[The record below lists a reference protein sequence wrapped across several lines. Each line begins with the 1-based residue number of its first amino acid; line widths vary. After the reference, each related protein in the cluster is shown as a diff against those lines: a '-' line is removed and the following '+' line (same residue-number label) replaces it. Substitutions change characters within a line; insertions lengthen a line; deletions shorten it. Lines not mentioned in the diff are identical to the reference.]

1 MFNSSKS
8 KRRGWIDLLTR
19 WVVTIGGG
27 SVFLAIATIFVFL
40 VWVVAPI
47 FFPASIEKGA
57 TLTVAERT
65 TLYVGTNENGEIA
78 TRISADGIIEF
89 YDRAQGRPTASF
101 DLNFQ
106 ISNIFRVYP
115 TPNTYAL
122 LDEEGRLNFISA
134 DHEAIFVNGQRD
146 VVSQAKFSFNASAI
160 DVEASSV
167 IDLHWFDQNLVVAF
181 ANADQVTLHRYSEV
195 KRGTS
200 LPAPEVAVI
209 KTNIQGTWL
218 SLGPRNEWLFV
229 LDDEGGIEILDIAN
243 LQQPKRSYLGR
254 VTQVGQGVTAVAA
267 LQGRHS
273 LIVAS
278 EDRSLKQFSV
288 LKADSGTSLN
298 VLREFSLH
306 QRVRK
311 LIPEPS
317 RKGFVAV
324 DESGDIH
331 LFFTTSQRNIAKLRA
346 NVATD
351 APMSVTPRSDALI
364 IGANPESIVSYK
376 IRNPHPEISF
386 SSLWDK
392 VWYEGY
398 EEPTLSWQSSSADDD
413 FEAKFSLVPLT
424 LGTLKAAFYAL
435 MLAVPL
441 GVMGAIYTAYF
452 MAPAMRNWV
461 KPSLETMA
469 ALPTVVLGFVGGLW
483 LAPIVD
489 NNLTSVLSAFIV
501 LPVCVAAF
509 GFAIASLSSR
519 TTTRIDGWHALA
531 IIPILFAAVAIADA
545 ASPFVENYL
554 FSGDTKR
561 WLRTNLGL
569 DYDQRNAIVVAMMMG
584 FAVVPTIFA
593 IAEDAVYSVPAH
605 LVRGSLALGATR
617 WQTLTNV
624 VILTA
629 SPGIFSAIIIGIG
642 RAVGETMIVLMATG
656 NTPLTDFNI
665 FEGMRTFAANVAIEL
680 PESELDSSHYRILF
694 LTALLLFVFTFLLN
708 TVAEVIRQRLRSRFG
723 NL

>member
-1 MFNSSKS
+1 MFYSSKA

-27 SVFLAIATIFVFL
+27 SVFLAIATIFAFL

-57 TLTVAERT
+57 TLAVAERT
-65 TLYVGTNENGEIA
+65 TLYVGSNENGEIA

-89 YDRAQGRPTASF
+89 YDRALGRPTASF

-106 ISNIFRVYP
+106 IANIFRVYP

-134 DHEAIFVNGQRD
+134 DHEAIFVDGQRE

-167 IDLHWFDQNLVVAF
+167 IDLHWFDQTLVVAF
-181 ANADQVTLHRYSEV
+181 ANADQVTLHRYSQV
-195 KRGTS
+195 KRGSS

-209 KTNIQGTWL
+209 KTSIQGTWL

-254 VTQVGQGVTAVAA
+254 VTQVGQGIAAVAA

-324 DESGDIH
+324 DEFGDIH
-331 LFFTTSQRNIAKLRA
+331 LFFATSQRNIAKLQA
-346 NVATD
+346 NVAID
-351 APMSVTPRSDALI
+351 APMSVTPRSDGLI
-364 IGANPESIVSYK
+364 IGANPESIVSYE
-376 IRNPHPEISF
+376 IWNPHPEISF
-386 SSLWDK
+386 GSLWEK

-398 EEPTLSWQSSSADDD
+398 EEPTFSWQSSSADDD

-483 LAPIVD
+483 LAPIVE
-489 NNLTSVLSAFIV
+489 NNLTSVLSAFIA
-501 LPVCVAAF
+501 LPICVAAF
-509 GFAIASLSSR
+509 GFVIASLSSR
-519 TTTRIDGWHALA
+519 ATTRIDGWHALA
-531 IIPILFAAVAIADA
+531 IIPVLFAALAIADA
-545 ASPFVENYL
+545 ASPFVESYL